1 MISYAVL
8 LKFLKAGDCKTG
20 FGCFGHAETTH
31 RIPSFAQKYWFYIGF
46 GHVGL
51 QKCCSVSTWPS
62 KVMIL
67 LCFLKVWACKQ
78 CLGCFGPVH
87 TTLRIPSFS
96 FKSCAQAC
104 TGQAHSP
111 SHHPAPTSNPLC
123 TPPPPPPGT
132 TAPSPPLPHTK
143 LILASGE
150 GEWRWGGVVGR
161 WGGVEVGELWGEDVY
176 RGQVG
181 GLGGV
186 L

>member
-46 GHVGL
+46 GRVGL

-62 KVMIL
+62 KIMIL

-111 SHHPAPTSNPLC
+111 SHHPAPTSNPLY
-123 TPPPPPPGT
+123 TAPHRPHLAPLPPLPPPPSPT
-132 TAPSPPLPHTK
+132 PSSSWRRGRG
-143 LILASGE
+143 SG
-150 GEWRWGGVVGR
+150 GGVGWWGGGGVRRWGS
-161 WGGVEVGELWGEDVY
+161 
-176 RGQVG
+176 
-181 GLGGV
+181 
-186 L
+186 